1 MAKVMLATTFGMCYA
16 AIQPIALL
24 FSSSY
29 LFLSYLF
36 YARGLLSN
44 PSPSPNLN
52 PDPTLPLPYPYP

>member
-1 MAKVMLATTFGMCYA
+1 MLATTFGMCYA

-44 PSPSPNLN
+44 LSPNPNPNSNPNPN
-52 PDPTLPLPYPYP
+52 PDSHPNPNP